1 MKKVLLIDAMNSSY
15 ELKDAMDKAMGGSE
29 LAFASLVE
37 ELKKR
42 EDIELHTWFVNQDP
56 PKIAEQLDDDGE
68 PVLDYVVALRAPAP
82 LLWVKAK
89 RYVLWTQDYCSDQQ
103 LGYLREL
110 ISTPRKLRIIFLS
123 HAQRIQYMKML
134 PELKNIPHHMWDN
147 GIHTE
152 VVEEID
158 LMKVKKEKQ
167 FIYASHPVRG
177 LEALVDAWPKIHE
190 GLPDWKLVICGGCFE
205 YEKEDRSFKFNETYK
220 PEEQEMYKRILEKL
234 KGLKNV
240 ELGGALGLVDLYRE
254 IAKSSALLYPNTLK
268 IETSCTILHQAL
280 YCGAVPLV
288 SCMPC
293 MPEFIV
299 NGESGFVLWGD
310 PNGEEFPDAYAQF
323 VVDTVKSGR
332 LPQVD
337 KATRGQYKQWHW
349 DRLADDFY
357 RGVLDLDS
365 HTTCTEKVLISVIT
379 RKDRGEKRGLN
390 WHNLTW
396 MDGYQVQC
404 DEIVGYPI
412 DHARDLSASKVLF
425 GGADWLLFLDDD
437 VFVDTHFVPEM
448 IERARKHNA
457 EVVAADYYYKTDK
470 PYSVSSV
477 VDINTRKR
485 IDWSEMT
492 EEEVNDTSKYEFQ
505 MCGLG
510 AVLISAKALE
520 TIGRPWFRITSVEHG
535 ALFGE
540 DFKFF
545 QDCHA
550 LGIKVWFAKDVP
562 AIHVDLSTGKAYGP
576 QEYIDLITPKIGGSP
591 MKTKAEGVMD
601 NIMQMYDNDF
611 NMQRI
616 DISQIPDADF
626 DDHPM
631 KGQLPDEVLM
641 QILAFKKGL
650 IKPNLLSSGEDVL
663 ISEQEVV
670 EEL

>member
-15 ELKDAMDKAMGGSE
+15 KLEDAMDTAMGGSE

-37 ELKKR
+37 ELRKR
-42 EDIELHTWFVNQDP
+42 DDVELHTWFVDEEP
-56 PKIAEQLDDDGE
+56 PEIAEQLDDDGE
-68 PVLDYVVALRAPAP
+68 PTLDYVVALRAPAP

-89 RYVLWTQDYCSDQQ
+89 RYVLWTQDYCSEQQ
-103 LGYLREL
+103 LGCLKEL
-110 ISTPRKLRIIFLS
+110 ISIPRKLRIVFLS

-152 VVEEID
+152 VTEEID
-158 LMKVKKEKQ
+158 LMNVKKEKQ

-177 LEALVDAWPKIHE
+177 LETLVDAWPKIHE
-190 GLPDWKLVICGGCFE
+190 ELPDWKLVICGGCFQ
-205 YEKEDRSFKFNETYK
+205 YDKGDRSFKFNETYK
-220 PEEQEMYKRILEKL
+220 PEEQEMYERIVEKL
-234 KGLKNV
+234 KDLENV
-240 ELGGALGLVDLYRE
+240 ELKGALNLVDLYRE
-254 IAKSSALLYPNTLK
+254 IAKSSAWLYPNTMK

-293 MPEFIV
+293 LPEFIV

-310 PNGEEFPDAYAQF
+310 PNGPEFPDEYAKF
-323 VVDTVKSGR
+323 VVDIVNSGR

-337 KATRGQYKQWHW
+337 RVTRGQYKQWHW
-349 DRLADDFY
+349 DRLAEDFY
-357 RGVLDLDS
+357 RGVLDLDN
-365 HTTCTEKVLISVIT
+365 HTTATEKVLVSVVT
-379 RKDRGEKRGLN
+379 RRERGEKRGIN

-412 DHARDLSASKVLF
+412 DQGRDLAASKVLF

-437 VFVDTHFVPEM
+437 VFVDTHFIPEM

-457 EVVAADYYYKTDK
+457 DVVAADYYYKTDK
-470 PYSVSSV
+470 PYSVSSL

-485 IDWSEMT
+485 VNWTEMT
-492 EEEVNDTSKYEFQ
+492 EKEANDTSKYEFQ

-510 AVLISAKALE
+510 ATLISAKALE
-520 TIGRPWFRITSVEHG
+520 KIGRPWFRVTSVEHG

-545 QDCHA
+545 QDCIA
-550 LGIKVWFAKDVP
+550 CGVKVWFAKDVP
-562 AIHVDLSTGKAYGP
+562 AIHVDFSTGIAYGP
-576 QEYIDLITPKIGGSP
+576 QEYIDLIEPKIGGSP
-591 MKTKAEGVMD
+591 MKTKAESVMSD
-601 NIMQMYDNDF
+601 IMSMYDNEF

-616 DISQIPDADF
+616 DIAEIADEDF

-631 KGQLPDEVLM
+631 KGKVPEEILKH
-641 QILAFKKGL
+641 ILA
-650 IKPNLLSSGEDVL
+650 IKRGEVDPDLLSSGEHVTMPQ
-663 ISEQEVV
+663 STTS
-670 EEL
+670 